1 MMTRDEIRELATFQA
16 DETKGAC
23 ALSFYFQPDPP
34 QDRSHRRE
42 AIVAKDVVKQAL
54 KSSAATGNNGSLHA
68 DLDRVL
74 DLATNLRGHAR
85 GRAVFACSAQNF
97 WKEYELP
104 PHLVATQIYLQPRF
118 QLKPLAALLG
128 AQPALSVAMVDRQR
142 ARFFD
147 LRLDDLRERGAIVHM
162 LSRNASSYGYN
173 GYEGGHAERR
183 VSEEALQH
191 FKAVSE
197 RLRTDF
203 EKGIWE
209 RLIVGCQ
216 DANWSEFES
225 HLHPYVKQRLIGR
238 FSADVASVSNEEI
251 RDRAGAVLN
260 QWIAKRASTK
270 VSEAL
275 DFAKSNGRGVT
286 GLRRV
291 LQALETGEV
300 QAIFLTE
307 NYLLEPSSART
318 AVTSTSTWFRRAWP
332 AESPLANSPTSA
344 MPSSPSP
351 SAATSNCSISRS
363 TPIWIAP
370 AISPRS
376 CASAPIRQQDR
387 SRRHRR
393 TWASRACVVT
403 GLCPVQAGPRSHTWR
418 VGHFRGEA

>member
-1 MMTRDEIRELATFQA
+1 MTRDEIRELAVFQA

-54 KSSAATGNNGSLHA
+54 KSAAASGKNGSLHA

-74 DLATNLRGHAR
+74 DLATNLRGSS

-104 PHLVATQIYLQPRF
+104 PHLGGTHIYLQPHF

-128 AQPALSVAMVDRQR
+128 AQPALCVAMVDRQR

-147 LRLDDLRERGAIVHM
+147 LRLDDLHERGAIVHM
-162 LSRNASSYGYN
+162 LSRSATNYGYH

-183 VSEEALQH
+183 VADEALQH

-197 RLRTDF
+197 RLRIDF

-216 DANWSEFES
+216 DANWPEVES

-260 QWIAKRASTK
+260 RWITERGVKKA
-270 VSEAL
+270 SEAL

-300 QAIFLTE
+300 QSIFLTE
-307 NYLLEPSSART
+307 NYSARAVECPHCGHIDAHLVPTCVACGHATRELTDVCDAIIPT
-318 AVTSTSTWFRRAWP
+318 AIRRDIELFYLKEHDGLDRAGNIAALLRFRADQTSGQI
-332 AESPLANSPTSA
+332 
-344 MPSSPSP
+344 
-351 SAATSNCSISRS
+351 AA
-363 TPIWIAP
+363 
-370 AISPRS
+370 
-376 CASAPIRQQDR
+376 AS
-387 SRRHRR
+387 
-393 TWASRACVVT
+393 
-403 GLCPVQAGPRSHTWR
+403 
-418 VGHFRGEA
+418 

>member
-1 MMTRDEIRELATFQA
+1 MTRDEVRELASFHA
-16 DETKGAC
+16 DEAKGAC

-42 AIVAKDVVKQAL
+42 AIVAKDLVKQAL
-54 KSSAATGNNGSLHA
+54 KSAAAIGKNGSLHA

-74 DLATNLRGHAR
+74 DLATNLRGNSR
-85 GRAVFACSAQNF
+85 GRAVFACSAQKF
-97 WKEYELP
+97 WREYELP
-104 PHLVATQIYLQPRF
+104 PQLGGTHIYLQPRF

-128 AQPALSVAMVDRQR
+128 AQPALSIAMVDRQR

-197 RLRTDF
+197 RLLAEF
-203 EKGIWE
+203 EKGVWE

-225 HLHPYVKQRLIGR
+225 NLHPYVKQRLVGR

-251 RDRAGAVLN
+251 RDHAGALVH
-260 QWIAKRASTK
+260 QWITERAAMK
-270 VSEAL
+270 ADEAVDL
-275 DFAKSNGRGVT
+275 AKSNGRAVT

-291 LQALETGEV
+291 LQALEAGEV
-300 QAIFLTE
+300 QSIFLTE
-307 NYLLEPSSART
+307 NYSAR
-318 AVTSTSTWFRRAWP
+318 AVECPHCGHLDAH
-332 AESPLANSPTSA
+332 L
-344 MPSSPSP
+344 
-351 SAATSNCSISRS
+351 
-363 TPIWIAP
+363 IA
-370 AISPRS
+370 
-376 CASAPIRQQDR
+376 
-387 SRRHRR
+387 
-393 TWASRACVVT
+393 ACVACGRATRELADVCDAIIPIAIRRDIELFYLKEND
-403 GLCPVQAGPRSHTWR
+403 GLDHAGNIAALLRFRSDQRT
-418 VGHFRGEA
+418 AQIAAAS

>member
-1 MMTRDEIRELATFQA
+1 MMTRDEIRELAAFQA

-42 AIVAKDVVKQAL
+42 AIVAKDIVKQAL
-54 KSSAATGNNGSLHA
+54 KSAAASGKNGSLHA

-74 DLATNLRGHAR
+74 DLATNLRGIAR

-97 WKEYELP
+97 WREYELP
-104 PHLVATQIYLQPRF
+104 PRLGATQIYLQPRF

-128 AQPALSVAMVDRQR
+128 AQPALSVAVVDRQR

-162 LSRNASSYGYN
+162 LSRSGSSYGFN

-197 RLRTDF
+197 RLLSDF

-225 HLHPYVKQRLIGR
+225 NLHPYVKQRLIGR

-251 RDRAGAVLN
+251 RDHAGALLN
-260 QWIAKRASTK
+260 RWITERGSKKA
-270 VSEAL
+270 SEAVDL
-275 DFAKSNGRGVT
+275 AKSNGRGVT

-291 LQALETGEV
+291 LQALEAGEV
-300 QAIFLTE
+300 QSIFLGETH
-307 NYLLEPSSART
+307 SAR
-318 AVTSTSTWFRRAWP
+318 AVECPNCGHLDARLVPLCAACGRPTRELADVCDAIIPIAIRRDIELFYLKEHTDLDRAGNIAALLRFRSDQR
-332 AESPLANSPTSA
+332 TGQI
-344 MPSSPSP
+344 
-351 SAATSNCSISRS
+351 AA
-363 TPIWIAP
+363 
-370 AISPRS
+370 
-376 CASAPIRQQDR
+376 AS
-387 SRRHRR
+387 
-393 TWASRACVVT
+393 
-403 GLCPVQAGPRSHTWR
+403 
-418 VGHFRGEA
+418 

>member
-1 MMTRDEIRELATFQA
+1 MMTRDEIRELAAFQA

-42 AIVAKDVVKQAL
+42 AIVAKDVIKQAL
-54 KSSAATGNNGSLHA
+54 KTAAAQSKNGSLHA

-74 DLATNLRGHAR
+74 DLATNLRGSAR

-104 PHLVATQIYLQPRF
+104 PQLGGTHIYLQPRF

-128 AQPALSVAMVDRQR
+128 AQPALAVAVVDRQR

-162 LSRNASSYGYN
+162 LSRSGSSYGFN
-173 GYEGGHAERR
+173 GYEAGHAERR

-191 FKAVSE
+191 FKAVAE

-216 DANWSEFES
+216 DASWSEFES
-225 HLHPYVKQRLIGR
+225 NLHPYVKQRLIGR

-251 RDRAGAVLN
+251 RDHAAAVLKR
-260 QWIAKRASTK
+260 WIEERASK
-270 VSEAL
+270 KASEAV

-291 LQALETGEV
+291 LRALETGEV
-300 QAIFLTE
+300 QSIFLTE
-307 NYLLEPSSART
+307 NYSAR
-318 AVTSTSTWFRRAWP
+318 AVECPHCGHLDARLAPSCVACGNLTRELADVCD
-332 AESPLANSPTSA
+332 AIIPLAIRRDIELFYLKDHSELDSA
-344 MPSSPSP
+344 GNI
-351 SAATSNCSISRS
+351 AALLRFRS
-363 TPIWIAP
+363 DQTTGQVA
-370 AISPRS
+370 A
-376 CASAPIRQQDR
+376 AS
-387 SRRHRR
+387 
-393 TWASRACVVT
+393 
-403 GLCPVQAGPRSHTWR
+403 
-418 VGHFRGEA
+418 

>member
-1 MMTRDEIRELATFQA
+1 MMTRDEIRELASFQV

-23 ALSFYFQPDPP
+23 ALSFYFQPDTP

-54 KSSAATGNNGSLHA
+54 KNAAASGKNGSLHA

-74 DLATNLRGHAR
+74 DLATNLRGNAR
-85 GRAVFACSAQNF
+85 GKAVFACSSQNF

-104 PHLVATQIYLQPRF
+104 PRLGATRIFLQPRF

-128 AQPALSVAMVDRQR
+128 AQPELCVAMVDRQR
-142 ARFFD
+142 ARVFD

-162 LSRNASSYGYN
+162 LSRNAASYGYN

-191 FKAVSE
+191 FKAVAE

-203 EKGIWE
+203 EKGVWE

-216 DANWSEFES
+216 DATWPEFEA

-238 FSADVASVSNEEI
+238 FSADVASVANEEI
-251 RDRAGAVLN
+251 RDHAGAVLN
-260 QWIAKRASTK
+260 RWITERASTK
-270 VSEAL
+270 ANEAV

-291 LQALETGEV
+291 LRALESGEV
-300 QAIFLTE
+300 QTIFLAD
-307 NYLLEPSSART
+307 NYSAR
-318 AVTSTSTWFRRAWP
+318 AVECPNCGHLDAHLVTSCVACGSLTRELNDVSDAIIPIAIRRDIELLYLKEHADLDRAGSIAALLRFR
-332 AESPLANSPTSA
+332 SDQT
-344 MPSSPSP
+344 
-351 SAATSNCSISRS
+351 TGQ
-363 TPIWIAP
+363 IAV
-370 AISPRS
+370 
-376 CASAPIRQQDR
+376 AS
-387 SRRHRR
+387 
-393 TWASRACVVT
+393 
-403 GLCPVQAGPRSHTWR
+403 
-418 VGHFRGEA
+418 

>member
-1 MMTRDEIRELATFQA
+1 MMTRDEIRELAAFQA

-42 AIVAKDVVKQAL
+42 AIIAKDIVKQAL
-54 KSSAATGNNGSLHA
+54 KSAAASGKNGSLHA

-74 DLATNLRGHAR
+74 DLATNLRGNAR

-104 PHLVATQIYLQPRF
+104 PHLGTTHIYLQPRF

-128 AQPALSVAMVDRQR
+128 AQPALCVVMLDRQR

-162 LSRNASSYGYN
+162 LSRSASSYGYN

-183 VSEEALQH
+183 VAEEALQH

-197 RLRTDF
+197 RLLADF
-203 EKGIWE
+203 EKGTWE

-216 DANWSEFES
+216 DANWPEFES

-251 RDRAGAVLN
+251 RNHAGALLN
-260 QWIAKRASTK
+260 QWITERASTK
-270 VSEAL
+270 ASEAL
-275 DFAKSNGRGVT
+275 EFAKADGRGVA

-291 LQALETGEV
+291 LQALEAGEV
-300 QAIFLTE
+300 QSIFLGE
-307 NYLLEPSSART
+307 NYSAQAVQCLHCGHLDAHLVASCVACGHPTHELTDVCDAIIPIAIRRDIELFYLKEHDGLDRAGNIAALLR
-318 AVTSTSTWFRRAWP
+318 FR
-332 AESPLANSPTSA
+332 SDQTTGQI
-344 MPSSPSP
+344 
-351 SAATSNCSISRS
+351 AA
-363 TPIWIAP
+363 
-370 AISPRS
+370 
-376 CASAPIRQQDR
+376 AS
-387 SRRHRR
+387 
-393 TWASRACVVT
+393 
-403 GLCPVQAGPRSHTWR
+403 
-418 VGHFRGEA
+418 

>member
-1 MMTRDEIRELATFQA
+1 MMTRDEIRELAAFQA
-16 DETKGAC
+16 DEAKGAC
-23 ALSFYFQPDPP
+23 ALSFYLQPDPP

-54 KSSAATGNNGSLHA
+54 KSASANGKNGSLHA

-74 DLATNLRGHAR
+74 DLATNLRGNAR

-104 PHLVATQIYLQPRF
+104 LHLGATHIYLQSRF

-128 AQPALSVAMVDRQR
+128 AQPALSVAIVDRQR

-162 LSRNASSYGYN
+162 LSRNASSQGYN

-216 DANWSEFES
+216 DANWPEFES

-251 RDRAGAVLN
+251 RDHAGAVLN
-260 QWIAKRASTK
+260 RWITERGSKKA
-270 VSEAL
+270 SEAV

-291 LQALETGEV
+291 LRALEAGEV
-300 QAIFLTE
+300 QTIFLTE
-307 NYLLEPSSART
+307 NYSAR
-318 AVTSTSTWFRRAWP
+318 AVECPNCGHLDAHIVPSCGACGRPTRELTDVCDAIIPIAIRRDIELFYLKEHTDLDRAGNIAALLRFRSDQR
-332 AESPLANSPTSA
+332 TGQI
-344 MPSSPSP
+344 
-351 SAATSNCSISRS
+351 AA
-363 TPIWIAP
+363 
-370 AISPRS
+370 
-376 CASAPIRQQDR
+376 AS
-387 SRRHRR
+387 
-393 TWASRACVVT
+393 
-403 GLCPVQAGPRSHTWR
+403 
-418 VGHFRGEA
+418 

>member
-1 MMTRDEIRELATFQA
+1 MMTRDEIRELAAFQA
-16 DETKGAC
+16 NETEGAC

-42 AIVAKDVVKQAL
+42 AIVAKDIVKQAL
-54 KSSAATGNNGSLHA
+54 KSAAASGKNGSLHA

-74 DLATNLRGHAR
+74 DLATSLRGNTR

-104 PHLVATQIYLQPRF
+104 PHLGGTQIYLQPQF

-128 AQPALSVAMVDRQR
+128 AQPALCVVMLDRQR

-147 LRLDDLRERGAIVHM
+147 LRLDVLREHGAIVHM
-162 LSRNASSYGYN
+162 LSRSASSYGYN
-173 GYEGGHAERR
+173 GYEAGHAERR

-203 EKGIWE
+203 ERGAWE
-209 RLIVGCQ
+209 RLIVGCH
-216 DANWSEFES
+216 DVNWPEFES

-238 FSADVASVSNEEI
+238 FSADVASVSSEEI
-251 RDRAGAVLN
+251 RDHAGALLN
-260 QWIAKRASTK
+260 HWITERASTK

-275 DFAKSNGRGVT
+275 EFAKGNGRGVA

-300 QAIFLTE
+300 QTIFLTE
-307 NYLLEPSSART
+307 NYSAR
-318 AVTSTSTWFRRAWP
+318 AVECPHCGHLDAHLV
-332 AESPLANSPTSA
+332 A
-344 MPSSPSP
+344 
-351 SAATSNCSISRS
+351 
-363 TPIWIAP
+363 
-370 AISPRS
+370 S
-376 CASAPIRQQDR
+376 CVACG
-387 SRRHRR
+387 RR
-393 TWASRACVVT
+393 THELTDVCDAIIPIAIRRNIELFYLKEHDGLDRAGNIAALLRFRSDQTTGQVAAAS
-403 GLCPVQAGPRSHTWR
+403 
-418 VGHFRGEA
+418 

>member
-1 MMTRDEIRELATFQA
+1 MMTRDEIRELAAFQT

-42 AIVAKDVVKQAL
+42 AIAAKDVVKQAL
-54 KSSAATGNNGSLHA
+54 RSAAASGKNGSLHA

-74 DLATNLRGHAR
+74 DLATNLHGHAR

-104 PHLVATQIYLQPRF
+104 PHLGATHIYLQPRF

-128 AQPALSVAMVDRQR
+128 AQPALCVALVDRQR

-147 LRLDDLRERGAIVHM
+147 LRLDDLREHGAIVHM
-162 LSRNASSYGYN
+162 LSRNASSQGYN

-183 VSEEALQH
+183 VAEEALQH

-203 EKGIWE
+203 EKGTWE

-216 DANWSEFES
+216 DASWPEFES

-238 FSADVASVSNEEI
+238 FSADVASASNEEI

-260 QWIAKRASTK
+260 QWITARASTK
-270 VSEAL
+270 VGEAL

-300 QAIFLTE
+300 QTIFLTE
-307 NYLLEPSSART
+307 NYSAQAVQCPNCGHLDAHLVPSCVACGNPTRELSDVCDAIIPIAIRRDIELFYLKEHADLDRAGNIAALLR
-318 AVTSTSTWFRRAWP
+318 FRSDQTTGQI
-332 AESPLANSPTSA
+332 E
-344 MPSSPSP
+344 
-351 SAATSNCSISRS
+351 AAS
-363 TPIWIAP
+363 
-370 AISPRS
+370 
-376 CASAPIRQQDR
+376 
-387 SRRHRR
+387 
-393 TWASRACVVT
+393 
-403 GLCPVQAGPRSHTWR
+403 
-418 VGHFRGEA
+418 

>member
-1 MMTRDEIRELATFQA
+1 MTRDEIRELASFQA

-54 KSSAATGNNGSLHA
+54 KSAAAGGKNGSLHA

-74 DLATNLRGHAR
+74 DLATNLRGNAR
-85 GRAVFACSAQNF
+85 GRALFACSAHNF

-104 PHLVATQIYLQPRF
+104 PRLGATQIYLQPRF

-128 AQPALSVAMVDRQR
+128 AQPALCVVMVDRQR
-142 ARFFD
+142 ARVFD
-147 LRLDDLRERGAIVHM
+147 LRLDDLRERGAIFHM
-162 LSRNASSYGYN
+162 LSRNAASYGYN

-191 FKAVSE
+191 FKAVTE

-216 DANWSEFES
+216 DANWPEFEA

-251 RDRAGAVLN
+251 RDHAGAVLN
-260 QWIAKRASTK
+260 RWIAERAFTK
-270 VSEAL
+270 ANEAV
-275 DFAKSNGRGVT
+275 DFAKANGRGVT

-291 LQALETGEV
+291 LRALETGEV
-300 QAIFLTE
+300 QTLFLSE
-307 NYLLEPSSART
+307 NYSARGVECPHCGHLD
-318 AVTSTSTWFRRAWP
+318 AHLV
-332 AESPLANSPTSA
+332 
-344 MPSSPSP
+344 PSCVACGS
-351 SAATSNCSISRS
+351 
-363 TPIWIAP
+363 
-370 AISPRS
+370 
-376 CASAPIRQQDR
+376 PIRELADISDAIIPIAIRRDIELFYLKEHADLDR
-387 SRRHRR
+387 AGSIAALLRFRSDQR
-393 TWASRACVVT
+393 TGQIEVAS
-403 GLCPVQAGPRSHTWR
+403 
-418 VGHFRGEA
+418 